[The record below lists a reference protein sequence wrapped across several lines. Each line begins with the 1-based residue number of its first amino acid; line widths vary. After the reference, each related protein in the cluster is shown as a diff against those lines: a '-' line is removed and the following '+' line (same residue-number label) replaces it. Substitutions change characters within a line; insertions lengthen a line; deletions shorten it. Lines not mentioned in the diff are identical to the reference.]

1 MLASNGEIKRLKE
14 EVRDLLQFE
23 DKYINWLRLTSTYSD
38 TEVSE
43 VLERRKKAPS
53 LKLSKLN
60 KDYLSKFLNAHIIE
74 ITRKEVFSNSY
85 LSNIKCSK
93 AVKNGLMI
101 CSDRI
106 MPNDSVSTY
115 EEAPRDFKTFRQK
128 RRYFYCKD
136 TLLLPILT
144 DLNTLNT
151 WMTVEP
157 FEINSFEKFIKR
169 ASGNVLLLGCGLG
182 YVSYMLSQKSNVDSI
197 IVIDNN
203 QDIID
208 LFNEKILPQFPNKD
222 KITVMNCDGLSFLE
236 TADLSKFDCINLDIW
251 RDISDMLLPY
261 FSTLEIEKKN
271 SSVRFSYW
279 FEERLKEEVQNGIL
293 KRVAYDDIVL
303 DKLSI
308 PERIG
313 AYLVDNTPINNRT
326 DLQNLMRLDNFRELM
341 LGWYQDNK
349 DEVLSFVQK
358 EEEFEKSIKKTLVT
372 YDGIKHL

>member
-1 MLASNGEIKRLKE
+1 
-14 EVRDLLQFE
+14 
-23 DKYINWLRLTSTYSD
+23 
-38 TEVSE
+38 
-43 VLERRKKAPS
+43 
-53 LKLSKLN
+53 
-60 KDYLSKFLNAHIIE
+60 
-74 ITRKEVFSNSY
+74 
-85 LSNIKCSK
+85 
-93 AVKNGLMI
+93 MI

-208 LFNEKILPQFPNKD
+208 LFNEKLLPQFPNKD